1 MPDLSPTI
9 DGEAEDVT
17 FGTDMEAQAEDTS
30 PAFGMNTSQAVI
42 MIQWVNASDVATQ
55 PSNGYM
61 EFDTS
66 GITTTPES
74 AKLKLYVSAVGL
86 GKVEFYIM
94 KAFFASAG
102 SLSATDQASYTRSS
116 SGGTPDIGNMV
127 KYSAK
132 LDGDVATSQYHE
144 FSLNSTALSDMV
156 SRDEF
161 QIAIVSDSLADQTS
175 APNDG
180 VTRAF
185 IFSSQ
190 NHGTTGNR
198 PVLNYVEP
206 TVPPLNVQ
214 IRGLFKINK
223 GKFIIK

>member
-1 MPDLSPTI
+1 MPDLTCVV
-9 DGEAEDVT
+9 DGEAEDIVS
-17 FGTDMEAQAEDTS
+17 GTNMETMAEDTS
-30 PAFGMNTSQAVI
+30 PALGMNTSATSISV
-42 MIQWVNASDVATQ
+42 QWVNSSDIACQ
-55 PSNGYM
+55 PSNGYL

-66 GITTTPES
+66 GVTSTPES
-74 AKLKLYVSAVGL
+74 ATLKLNVSTVTNSGPSGVYV
-86 GKVEFYIM
+86 M

-102 SLSATDQASYTRSS
+102 SLSTADQASYTRS
-116 SGGTPDIGNMV
+116 GVGETPDIGDMV
-127 KYSAK
+127 KYSSEI
-132 LDGDVATSQYHE
+132 TS
-144 FSLNSTALSDMV
+144 FSTGELEITLNSTALSDMV

>member
-161 QIAIVSDSLADQTS
+161 QIAIVTEQLVDQFST
-175 APNDG
+175 PN
-180 VTRAF
+180 
-185 IFSSQ
+185 
-190 NHGTTGNR
+190 TGI
-198 PVLNYVEP
+198 
-206 TVPPLNVQ
+206 THHMT
-214 IRGLFKINK
+214 F
-223 GKFIIK
+223 